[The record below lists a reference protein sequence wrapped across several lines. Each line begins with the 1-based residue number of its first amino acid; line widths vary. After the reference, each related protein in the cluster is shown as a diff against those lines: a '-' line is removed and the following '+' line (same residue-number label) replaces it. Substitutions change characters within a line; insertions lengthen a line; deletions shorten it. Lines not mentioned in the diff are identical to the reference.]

1 MKSEME
7 DQGLGVDAGVTGPGS
22 SVVVR
27 VPYIIDL
34 PHEGFNPSITRW
46 RGRLLMAW
54 RKGWFSARLW
64 LGELSEDHRLLW
76 GREIDFS
83 RIWRL
88 TDEDW
93 LEDPRLIVAGGKV
106 LVAFT
111 FVRHGNIFMAL
122 LSNCFASCSVST
134 SWKPMAAACFSKMAR
149 WAPERKV
156 KLLPPPHR
164 PPVLRL
170 LRWLPLGRGG
180 FWH

>member
-111 FVRHGNIFMAL
+111 FVRHGNIFMACDAGRRAGGGGL
-122 LSNCFASCSVST
+122 PDL
-134 SWKPMAAACFSKMAR
+134 R
-149 WAPERKV
+149 YRAPAVGEE
-156 KLLPPPHR
+156 LA
-164 PPVLRL
+164 VLRA
-170 LRWLPLGRGG
+170 
-180 FWH
+180 